1 MLFRS
6 GQAERQRRAA
16 LATKRRACGPFC
28 ACCPARHAGGASLPQ
43 TLGITPAAVQI
54 VASARFGHASE
65 YEQYANSAVSLIAST
80 GLWPSRRCY
89 GYGASRNSMLR
100 VATLVLRPH
109 SSRRCRTLRKAH
121 HRALFGQSVGRRK
134 RRSSLR
140 LHSLVPSLG
149 LSQGFWL
156 AAQNWQ
162 LCSLAA
168 SPCKQPVQIQRF
180 NHFVASS

>member
-1 MLFRS
+1 M
-6 GQAERQRRAA
+6 
-16 LATKRRACGPFC
+16 ACGHFC
-28 ACCPARHAGGASLPQ
+28 ACCPARHAVVASLPQ
-43 TLGITPAAVQI
+43 TLGITPAALQI
-54 VASARFGHASE
+54 AASARFGHASK
-65 YEQYANSAVSLIAST
+65 YKQYANSAVLLKAST
-80 GLWPSRRCY
+80 GLWLSQRCY
-89 GYGASRNSMLR
+89 RYGASRNSMFR

-109 SSRRCRTLRKAH
+109 RFRRCRILCKAH
-121 HRALFGQSVGRRK
+121 HRALFCQFFGRRK
-134 RRSSLR
+134 RRSTLR

-180 NHFVASS
+180 NHLIASS